1 MEMHLGNFANAFDHF
16 DILRIYTKAVECL
29 DMLDDNQRKSQFYA
43 NKGQTDQALTWLY
56 KEREILMVKNKFDEK
71 H

>member
-29 DMLDDNQRKSQFYA
+29 DMLDDN
-43 NKGQTDQALTWLY
+43 
-56 KEREILMVKNKFDEK
+56 
-71 H
+71 